1 MNKIESDT
9 LKNLYTLTFEKN
21 VKIHN
26 DTKGYSMKDN
36 NCMSLGV
43 RGKFLFTSGGY
54 SDKPNIKEEVFGTL
68 QNKKEITKDYLLN
81 NVNTMYRFPNLTLS
95 RDKLSS
101 LQEDCNFKVI
111 RNRDKAD
118 IWVISDKTLLDITSM
133 TYKDG
138 YKPITILTVLNKYA
152 TKFQNNENTV
162 YINDIILTIQQIDE
176 DAIIIQEQNW
186 YHDEDE
192 ASNDYVTFVKMSKE
206 LENLKGASINKGYI
220 HYINDYNVYQELGS
234 NSDKIVMDSHIN
246 KLCVQDSVAFNKD
259 DFERLNQLLKS
270 RDDENINIAL
280 SLMANCNV
288 EESKTVLSLI
298 FAYYSENMKGAKV
311 WNHINF
317 KYLRKMYERYINM
330 SLSNWGTSYDHLIKS
345 MCEDKCLNM
354 WSSRYIANSMFVN
367 VLQNNCGAF
376 TSESVFV
383 INIESL
389 QLKDEY
395 KDKITNDEQNISEL
409 VETFDDLPF

>member
-21 VKIHN
+21 VLNYNGIN
-26 DTKGYSMKDN
+26 GYSMKDN
-36 NCMSLGV
+36 NCISLKLG
-43 RGKFLFTSGGY
+43 GKFLFTSHGY
-54 SDKPNIKEEVFGTL
+54 GDRPNIKEEVLKTL
-68 QNKKEITKDYLLN
+68 QNNKEITKDYLLN
-81 NVNTMYRFPNLTLS
+81 NVNSMYRFPKLTLS

-101 LQEDCNFKVI
+101 LQEDCNFKVV

-118 IWVISDKTLLDITSM
+118 MWVISDKTLEDITSM
-133 TYKDG
+133 TYRDG
-138 YKPITILTVLNKYA
+138 YHPITILTLLNKYA
-152 TKFQNNENTV
+152 SKFQNNENTV
-162 YINDIILTIQQIDE
+162 FINDLILRIQQMDE

-192 ASNDYVTFVKMSKE
+192 TSTDYVTFVKMSKE
-206 LENLKGASINKGYI
+206 LEDLKGISKNRGYI
-220 HYINDYNVYQELGS
+220 HFINDYNIYKELVI
-234 NSDKIVMDSHIN
+234 NSAKIVVDTHIN
-246 KLCVQDSVAFNKD
+246 KLCVEDSVAFDKD

-270 RDDENINIAL
+270 GDKENINIAL

-298 FAYYSENMKGAKV
+298 FAYYSENMKNAKV
-311 WNHINF
+311 WNHVNF

-330 SLSNWGTSYDHLIKS
+330 SLSNWGSTYDHLIKC